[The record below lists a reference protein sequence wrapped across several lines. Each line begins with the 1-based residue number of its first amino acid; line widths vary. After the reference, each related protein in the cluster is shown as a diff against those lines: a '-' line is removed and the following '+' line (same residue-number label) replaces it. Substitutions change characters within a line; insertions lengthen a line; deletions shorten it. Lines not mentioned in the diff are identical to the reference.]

1 MIPRHV
7 LAAPFQND
15 FQNITWDY
23 HLIFKTIDV
32 PPPSAAPNSTI
43 HSIYSPSVIKYNGK
57 FFMLFGVAVNCNI
70 YRDSIALA
78 TSPDGL
84 NWTFDKF
91 LIEPDPLTCQL
102 NWGSWP
108 IGMQYQ
114 TNSPEINIIKD
125 NGYDRFLVLFDSV
138 LWKSPVDNQSMTSPV
153 ECNNIGVAIFDTDFN
168 LLFRNNK
175 YLATDEQ
182 NCKKTIE
189 GFKSPAF
196 QWLSPVH
203 AKLWFDKLGHPGH
216 TSITSLTQL
225 PYPPTPTYDSFVGG
239 DLNFPP
245 LSYTNDLVL
254 YGWGE
259 LGPTITA
266 RSRVKGDA
274 WSSPWTFLPR
284 SGQSWDLDR
293 QGSPSLYLDKES
305 CTLKLYYSGNAG
317 YDASTVDNQRLA
329 IGVAIPKGDHQ
340 FHFDN
345 CTTSSSM
352 PGDLNGDGKVNVYDF
367 VKLLNGFNTI
377 YSADDFSTLLL
388 NYGKQI

>member
-1 MIPRHV
+1 
-7 LAAPFQND
+7 
-15 FQNITWDY
+15 
-23 HLIFKTIDV
+23 
-32 PPPSAAPNSTI
+32 
-43 HSIYSPSVIKYNGK
+43 
-57 FFMLFGVAVNCNI
+57 
-70 YRDSIALA
+70 
-78 TSPDGL
+78 
-84 NWTFDKF
+84 
-91 LIEPDPLTCQL
+91 
-102 NWGSWP
+102 
-108 IGMQYQ
+108 MQYQ

-138 LWKSPVDNQSMTSPV
+138 LWKSPVDNQSMTNPI

-182 NCKKTIE
+182 NCQKTIE

-203 AKLWFDKLGHPGH
+203 AKLWLDKLGHPGH
-216 TSITSLTQL
+216 ASITSLTQL

-266 RSRVKGDA
+266 RSRVKGDV
-274 WSSPWTFLPR
+274 WSSPWTLLPR

-317 YDASTVDNQRLA
+317 YDATTVDNQRLA

-340 FHFDN
+340 FNFDN

-352 PGDLNGDGKVNVYDF
+352 PGDLNGDGKVNLYDYTE
-367 VKLLNGFNTI
+367 LIGGYGTQ
-377 YSADDFSTLLL
+377 YTDDDFINVLA
-388 NYGKQI
+388 NYGK